1 MAKAKQTASLNVV
14 QLYPDQ
20 MNIYGDNGNAQIVC
34 RRAELYGYRV
44 KLSAYNSIADK
55 DQLLA
60 ADIVLGG
67 GGQDSGQRAI
77 LADLQKIKPDLLSLA
92 ESKLPMLMICG
103 LYQLFGHYFQTKDGD
118 KLDGIGLLDITTVG
132 GDKRLIGNVVISSDE
147 FGELVGYENHSGVT
161 TLGDGQAALG
171 QVVQGYGNDGQGL
184 DEGAVRYS
192 AIGTYL
198 HGPVLSKSPKLADW
212 LILRAVERKFG
223 DAKLA
228 PADDAARAELSK
240 LGRLIDKARE
250 VAKSRPR

>member
-103 LYQLFGHYFQTKDGD
+103 LYSFRPCTIMRHSSLATTQTTPVHQTG
-118 KLDGIGLLDITTVG
+118 
-132 GDKRLIGNVVISSDE
+132 SPW
-147 FGELVGYENHSGVT
+147 
-161 TLGDGQAALG
+161 
-171 QVVQGYGNDGQGL
+171 
-184 DEGAVRYS
+184 S
-192 AIGTYL
+192 AE
-198 HGPVLSKSPKLADW
+198 HCCRW
-212 LILRAVERKFG
+212 E
-223 DAKLA
+223 
-228 PADDAARAELSK
+228 
-240 LGRLIDKARE
+240 
-250 VAKSRPR
+250 